1 MKKTYPTSTKAKQW
15 AKHLRPF
22 GKRMANKSTRKINK
36 VAENET
42 ARPMAVKRAS
52 RQKFAIEYFATGL
65 RGWKIWKKYITE
77 GGRNRGLDNVIKK
90 YSNSSFD
97 FLKNYQ
103 FRKKDLK

>member
-36 VAENET
+36 ADETET
-42 ARPMAVKRAS
+42 ARPMAKQDS
-52 RQKFAIEYFATGL
+52 KQKFAVEFN
-65 RGWKIWKKYITE
+65 RGNGKWHIWKKYVYEKSRDKAIE
-77 GGRNRGLDNVIKK
+77 SLIKK
-90 YSNSSFD
+90 FRSSSF
-97 FLKNYQ
+97 LSMCEYQ